1 MRNLALLAGAALMA
15 SAMPAAAQVL
25 GGSAGGGVTSNV
37 GVGVSRP
44 DLGVGDTV
52 RDTRDLGRDAVRSTR
67 DALPRADV
75 RVDGRVGVEGSAR
88 PSRVSTQTDVA
99 VGTEVR
105 ARDGDLIGSV
115 VGTTR
120 DARGY
125 VRTVLIRTADGV
137 VRSVPAASADVQA
150 GASGTVMV
158 SRWDR
163 RRVERQ
169 RPATTMN

>member
-1 MRNLALLAGAALMA
+1 MRKLILLAGAALMV
-15 SAMPAAAQVL
+15 SAAPAAAQVV
-25 GGSAGGGVTSNV
+25 GGNMGGAVSGNV
-37 GVGVSRP
+37 GVPRP
-44 DLGVGDTV
+44 DLGVRETI
-52 RDTRDLGRDAVRSTR
+52 RDTRDFGRDTVRSTR
-67 DALPRADV
+67 DALPDADV
-75 RVDGRVGVEGSAR
+75 RVDGRAGVETSAR
-88 PSRVSTQTDVA
+88 PRRVSTQTDIA

-125 VRTVLIRTADGV
+125 VRTVMIRTADGV
-137 VRSVPAASADVQA
+137 VRSMPAASADLQA
-150 GASGTVMV
+150 DASGTVMI

-169 RPATTMN
+169 RAVD